1 VGSVLVD
8 IRMAVPALPERG
20 GDRLADRSDVQT
32 GGGFNVLIAA
42 VRGGLPA
49 ALAGRHGAGPF
60 GRQVRRDLDDAG
72 IPVLLDADPAG
83 DTGFSVTLIEPD
95 GERTFVTSPGAES
108 VLTADLLAP
117 VVARRDDAVYVS
129 GYDLCYPVSGPAIA
143 GWLSGLP
150 ESATLVFDP
159 GPVLDEIPAD
169 LLDAV
174 LARTDVLTLNQ
185 RETALLAHTDDPAEA
200 ARTLAARLAG
210 GGVAGAGPR
219 HAPDPAGLPRA
230 GLPRAG
236 LPRVGLPRD
245 GFIVLR
251 RGPEPSVAVRTTQPD
266 RLLRVPV
273 PAVTAVDT
281 TGAGDTHTGV
291 LIAALH
297 AGHDWPEAL
306 RRAGVGAAIS
316 VTRDGS
322 ATAPTTADI
331 DRFDLP
337 AAPVR

>member
-60 GRQVRRDLDDAG
+60 GRQVRQDLDDAG
-72 IPVLLDADPAG
+72 IAVLLDADPAG

-117 VVARRDDAVYVS
+117 VVARPDDAVYVS

-150 ESATLVFDP
+150 ESATLVLDP
-159 GPVLDEIPAD
+159 GPVLDEIPAE

-185 RETALLAHTDDPAEA
+185 RETGLLAHTDDPAEA
-200 ARTLAARLAG
+200 ARTLAARLARG
-210 GGVAGAGPR
+210 SAADARPR
-219 HAPDPAGLPRA
+219 HDPAPAGLPRD
-230 GLPRAG
+230 GL
-236 LPRVGLPRD
+236 
-245 GFIVLR
+245 IVLR
-251 RGPEPSVAVRTTQPD
+251 RGPEPSVAVRTRQPD

-291 LIAALH
+291 LIAARH

-331 DRFDLP
+331 DRFDVPTAP
-337 AAPVR
+337 AG